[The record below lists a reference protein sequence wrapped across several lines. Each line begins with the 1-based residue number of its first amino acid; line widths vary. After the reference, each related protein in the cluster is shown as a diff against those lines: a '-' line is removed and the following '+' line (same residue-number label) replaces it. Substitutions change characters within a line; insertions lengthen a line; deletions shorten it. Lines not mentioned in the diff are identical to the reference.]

1 MESQTQAE
9 QTQQIKD
16 FILSMKCIFDKNF
29 TPAQTVLC
37 SLRGTT
43 LIKGRRPR

>member
-29 TPAQTVLC
+29 TQ
-37 SLRGTT
+37 
-43 LIKGRRPR
+43 PRLS

>member
-29 TPAQTVLC
+29 TPSPNCPMLFARDYTD
-37 SLRGTT
+37 
-43 LIKGRRPR
+43 